1 MTDSTRR
8 ERLTNRLH
16 EEQATASELAA
27 DLETAVSTVYSD
39 LQHVARSIR
48 YDADTEFLVA
58 PPECSNCGFSG
69 YDDPINRPSRC
80 PECRSENI
88 EEAVF
93 KIESQ
98 T

>member
-8 ERLTNRLH
+8 ERLTDRLI
-16 EEQATASELAA
+16 EEQATASQLAEEL
-27 DLETAVSTVYSD
+27 DTPVSTVYTD
-39 LQHVARSIR
+39 IQHVARSTR
-48 YDADTEFLVA
+48 YKDDAEFLVA

-93 KIESQ
+93 KIEA
-98 T
+98 